1 MVHWSKKEEAKI
13 RNILFFLENNIC
25 NVHIHVYVLPWQL
38 CPFRVYLI
46 VTFEFQN
53 KTLSFL
59 NKIRY
64 TRGYQ
69 NERRLMQ
76 KNIIFKPCMLTN
88 LIRNI
93 KQQIFQKSS
102 QVLQYL
108 TILSSNTPL
117 SFMTFD
123 NFIVFE
129 MLPSLLWHKFLQDTR

>member
-1 MVHWSKKEEAKI
+1 MVHWSKKEEAKNSEYI
-13 RNILFFLENNIC
+13 
-25 NVHIHVYVLPWQL
+25 VLPGKQHL
-38 CPFRVYLI
+38 QCSYIYTTALTTLSFQGS
-46 VTFEFQN
+46 FEFQN

-76 KNIIFKPCMLTN
+76 KNIIIKPCMLTN